1 MINLIG
7 GSTLASGSGWRH
19 FRDNILHTEEL
30 QGTMFQAMSFLDYGV
45 TANTLRRWRQRTFEE
60 HLQNWDEWDKSKHIN
75 SPIFIDSGGYR
86 LMNSD
91 TFGEAPTEGGA
102 ENEWGIYTN
111 PDSVLKLQV
120 DFGGDIFATL
130 DYPIPPDLKEDE
142 QDERMER
149 SIESAVR
156 CLKLIDDPDKIEILE
171 DGDEKTV
178 ERLKNRKAADEEP
191 AVFVAI
197 HGHDHETIHWYVSEF
212 LERAKEEGVSD
223 QFHGFAI
230 GSLVPLRSK
239 IDVLVDIVQ
248 GATEAIG
255 DRDDIALHV
264 FGIGGKQASL
274 LSLLGVDT
282 FDCSSHMQSARFK
295 KYLVPETW
303 DNVKLKDIDN
313 YLTSGGWPCNVP
325 ECPLCSNS
333 TELIPDE
340 FMSYVDSEDGISPQK
355 FKELIYREATY
366 GQDGFTKGWLYGL
379 LARHNFSV
387 YNREMQRVRNAI
399 DENWLLDYVIQWA
412 RKDDQIERGL
422 KRAQL
427 RNPELEAELKSR
439 EAYDLLLGSE
449 IATDQVK
456 LSEFGADFPEVESNR
471 ISLKHTPR
479 DFNIANK
486 DYDPHRDDSSNKD
499 ILLII
504 PCSQRK
510 PYSESRTHK
519 AVLNRLEPVRDRIH
533 KVTISGMYGPVPETE
548 ETADAVLE
556 YEYVLAKQDTE
567 QIELVTERLVD
578 YLRTHGDSFDTIV
591 SYAVSKQYRQVIE
604 KAFSEYGRGSVFPT
618 DPEMLGFKQHYK
630 RENIRE
636 LQEFLSVPEQELI

>member
-1 MINLIG
+1 
-7 GSTLASGSGWRH
+7 
-19 FRDNILHTEEL
+19 
-30 QGTMFQAMSFLDYGV
+30 MFQAMSFLDYGV
-45 TANTLRRWRQRTFEE
+45 TANTLSRWREHTFEE
-60 HLQNWDEWDKSKHIN
+60 HLQAWDEWDDSQTIN
-75 SPIFIDSGGYR
+75 SPIFIDSGGFR

-91 TFGEAPTEGGA
+91 TFGEAPTEGGE

-111 PDSVLKLQV
+111 PDSILKLQV

-156 CLKLIDDPDKIEILE
+156 CLKLIDDPDKIEILANE
-171 DGDEKTV
+171 DEQSVD
-178 ERLKNRKAADEEP
+178 RLKARKEAGEDP
-191 AVFVAI
+191 LVFVAI

-212 LERAKEEGVSD
+212 LERAKEENVLD

-239 IDVLVDIVQ
+239 TDVLVDIVQ

-282 FDCSSHMQSARFK
+282 YDCSSHMQTARFK
-295 KYLVPETW
+295 KYLVPGTW
-303 DNVKLKDIDN
+303 NHVKLEDIDD
-313 YLTSGGWPCNVP
+313 YLIEGEWPCDVP
-325 ECPLCSNS
+325 GCPLCSET

-340 FMSYVDSEDGISPQK
+340 FLSYVDSERGISPQK
-355 FKELIYREATY
+355 FKELIYREPTY

-399 DENWLLDYVIQWA
+399 DENRLLDYVVEWA

-427 RNPELEAELKSR
+427 RNPSLEADLEAR
-439 EAYDLLLGSE
+439 EAYDLLIGSE
-449 IATDQVK
+449 VATDQVK
-456 LSEFGADFPEVESNR
+456 LSEFGDEFPELESNR
-471 ISLKHTPR
+471 ISLRYGPR
-479 DFNIANK
+479 DFDITNK
-486 DYDPHRDDSSNKD
+486 DYDPNRDDDPEKD
-499 ILLII
+499 ILLVI

-510 PYSESRTHK
+510 PYADSRTHK
-519 AVLNRLEPVRDRIH
+519 AVFNRLEPVRDRIH
-533 KVTISGMYGPVPETE
+533 KVTVSGMYGPVPETE
-548 ETADAVLE
+548 EEAKPVME
-556 YEYVLAKQDTE
+556 YEYVLAKQDTA
-567 QIELVTERLVD
+567 QIELITERLID
-578 YLRTHGDSFDTIV
+578 YLEAHGDSFDTIV
-591 SYAVSKQYRQVIE
+591 GYAVSKQYRQVME
-604 KAFSEYGRGSVFPT
+604 KAFKQYGRGRVFPT
-618 DPEMLGFKQHYK
+618 DPEILGFKQHYK

-636 LQEFLSVPEQELI
+636 LQEYLDIPETELI